1 MKYLTLALSLAWSL
15 NAQLQRPP
23 AAPLK
28 LAVPQAIRRIIPP
41 PATSIPVRTAAFNNS
56 TIKGEHVQLLN
67 GDVFRGEFKGFNEKG
82 ELLWDHPAIEPEMR
96 INPAQLAKLNLL
108 GSSET
113 GRKSHSG
120 LVRLI
125 NGDKLIG
132 EVHSLNKDKLI
143 LNTWYGSKITLNR
156 NSVQTLTPGQTRADA
171 LYSGPTTNDLK
182 NWKFNSTGTYK
193 WTFKDDGFQSNGSSA
208 NVGRMFG
215 EIPKSSK
222 IEFDYQWSSGSPSIY
237 VSVLTDNLASYSSGN
252 CYNIRISSTSMYIY
266 RYSKVDGRLSSS
278 RLTPSSVVHR
288 FNRALLKSHIA
299 VCVNPS
305 KKTIAILVDGRM
317 AGAFRDN
324 SGRPTDLLGKGIA
337 FHSRSSIPSRIS
349 SISISK
355 WDGALPNAVTNANT
369 TTKDDYVM
377 FNNEDSISGLLVG
390 IDEGIMKFKTEFAE
404 LPIPL
409 NTVSHIHLAKEH
421 LRNPIISSK
430 SIRAILVDDVRI
442 TGEIRSWE
450 EDKVILKSPVFGE
463 ATFNPNAFKTIEF
476 NLGKPRTTASSS
488 IIRSRTPTSP
498 GVPRIEI
505 LRNQIQRE
513 IRPIPK
519 R

>member
-1 MKYLTLALSLAWSL
+1 MKYLTIAFLLTWSL

-23 AAPLK
+23 APPRLAP
-28 LAVPQAIRRIIPP
+28 AQAIRRIIPP
-41 PATSIPVRTAAFNNS
+41 PATLIPVKTVAFNNS
-56 TIKGEHVQLLN
+56 TVKGEHVQLLN

-96 INPAQLAKLNLL
+96 INPAQLAKLNL
-108 GSSET
+108 GSSGIE
-113 GRKSHSG
+113 RKSHNG

-125 NGDKLIG
+125 NGDKFIG
-132 EVHSLNKDKLI
+132 EVHSLNKDKLV
-143 LNTWYGSKITLNR
+143 LNTWYGKKITLNR
-156 NSVQTLTPGQTRADA
+156 DSVQTLIPGQTRTDA

-182 NWKFNSTGTYK
+182 DWKFSGTGTYK
-193 WTFKDDGFQSNGSSA
+193 WTFKDGGFQSNGSSA
-208 NVGRMFG
+208 NVGRLFS
-215 EIPKSSK
+215 EIPKSTK
-222 IEFDYQWSSGSPSIY
+222 VEFDYQWSSGSPSIY

-252 CYNIRISSTSMYIY
+252 CYSIRISSTSMYVY

-299 VCVNPS
+299 VCVNLS

-317 AGAFRDN
+317 AGSFRDN
-324 SGRPTDLLGKGIA
+324 SGRPVDLLGKGIA

-349 SISISK
+349 NISISK
-355 WDGALPNAVTNANT
+355 WDGALPNTSTNAST

-377 FNNEDSISGLLVG
+377 FNNEDTISGRLVG
-390 IDEGIMKFKTEFAE
+390 IEEGTMKFKTEFAE

-421 LRNPIISSK
+421 LRNPVISSK
-430 SIRAILVDDVRI
+430 SVRAILIDDIRI
-442 TGEIRSWE
+442 TGEIQSWE

-463 ATFNPNAFKTIEF
+463 ATFNPKAFKTIEF
-476 NLGKPRTTASSS
+476 NLGKPRTTASTS
-488 IIRSRTPTSP
+488 IIKSRIPTSP
-498 GVPRIEI
+498 NGPRIEI